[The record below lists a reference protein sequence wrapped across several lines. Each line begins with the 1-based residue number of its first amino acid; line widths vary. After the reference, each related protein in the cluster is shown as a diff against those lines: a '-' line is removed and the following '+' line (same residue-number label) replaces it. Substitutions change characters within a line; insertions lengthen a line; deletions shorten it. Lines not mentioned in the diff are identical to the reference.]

1 MRKTMKKISATIL
14 ALCMVFA
21 MFVPIF
27 AADTTLKTK
36 SIANAGT
43 CSSVYIRCT
52 NYGWLS
58 TYTGYAKA
66 KITLTSAVKK
76 QITAFCSANK
86 VKASVPGTISVSGNN
101 MQKLAWANKNDCG
114 KVTALLK
121 LVDTNKDK
129 KADYLYI
136 TVTASPKKA
145 TTSQGRVDTYKGTY
159 KIPVK

>member
-1 MRKTMKKISATIL
+1 MENMMKKISAAML
-14 ALCMVFA
+14 ALCMI
-21 MFVPIF
+21 FVMSIPTL

-36 SIANAGT
+36 NIANAGT
-43 CSSVYIRCT
+43 CTSVYIRCT
-52 NYGWLS
+52 NYGWVS
-58 TYTGYAKA
+58 TYPGYAKA
-66 KITLTSAVKK
+66 KITLTPAAKK

-86 VKASVPGTISVSGNN
+86 VKASIPGTISVSGNN
-101 MQKLAWANKNDCG
+101 MQKLAWTNKNDCG

-145 TTSQGRVDTYKGTY
+145 TTSQGRVDTYRGTY
-159 KIPVK
+159 KVAVK